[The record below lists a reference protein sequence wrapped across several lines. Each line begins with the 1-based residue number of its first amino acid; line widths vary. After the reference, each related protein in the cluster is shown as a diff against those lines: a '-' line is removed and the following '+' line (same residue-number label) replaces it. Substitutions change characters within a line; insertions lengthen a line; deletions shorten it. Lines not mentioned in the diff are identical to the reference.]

1 MSGDN
6 NQEQI
11 KKQPVEPINV
21 QTTTQSDP
29 INVAPLQQ
37 TTSQIQTEL
46 TDFQLREMAR
56 WDTVSG
62 FKMKSGE
69 TDILESSYRKDYDKL
84 NLFELRDA
92 LKKDKKSQS
101 VRFAAMVGNVDI
113 LLRMS
118 QTGGRDV
125 DEKGKNFIRDFGDT
139 LFAAKQSVHD
149 YLTYQRDRTH
159 IFDNGKRRLDIAER
173 LEILLDQLSRLL
185 DLVVR
190 QIVAD

>member
-69 TDILESSYRKDYDKL
+69 TDILES
-84 NLFELRDA
+84 
-92 LKKDKKSQS
+92 
-101 VRFAAMVGNVDI
+101 
-113 LLRMS
+113 
-118 QTGGRDV
+118 
-125 DEKGKNFIRDFGDT
+125 
-139 LFAAKQSVHD
+139 
-149 YLTYQRDRTH
+149 
-159 IFDNGKRRLDIAER
+159 
-173 LEILLDQLSRLL
+173 
-185 DLVVR
+185 
-190 QIVAD
+190 